1 MFFLIL
7 VALVLLLIKPAIG
20 MAFIGVTLL
29 AITIGLIIKEEKNKK
44 K

>member
-7 VALVLLLIKPAIG
+7 VALILLLINPAIG
-20 MAFIGVTLL
+20 MAFIGVTLF
-29 AITIGLIIKEEKNKK
+29 AITIGLIVKEEKNKK